1 MPGFID
7 EYSPKSEPPCGMADR
22 FLQQLSPTD
31 NKVLKLI
38 TVGTPHM
45 GADIVGLCQN
55 YYICLRG
62 VPPSSIALAE
72 LNPTSSA
79 LKELNDLILHPLPSQ
94 VSYASIIGI
103 GGTFVIGD
111 GDGVVSASSQNF
123 EKVIEANSGIR
134 LHHIAKPIHVGQCY
148 LFDIIAEVHT
158 CETSDTNILTE
169 VLYQIYECD
178 TLNSNDS
185 VNAGF
190 GVPWNAFNPNQ
201 LVLKAFC
208 TSSSVTADISPA
220 TYVYNQGY
228 AFANNQWYQTAYTC
242 TGGQIVQNPWYPQS
256 AQGILPN
263 ISTFYVAYTCNWTG
277 TKWNCGCADTT
288 CSQGFWQL
296 QGIQR

>member
-1 MPGFID
+1 LTHHRTTARGFG
-7 EYSPKSEPPCGMADR
+7 E
-22 FLQQLSPTD
+22 
-31 NKVLKLI
+31 
-38 TVGTPHM
+38 TV
-45 GADIVGLCQN
+45 N
-55 YYICLRG
+55 WNLR
-62 VPPSSIALAE
+62 
-72 LNPTSSA
+72 
-79 LKELNDLILHPLPSQ
+79 DL
-94 VSYASIIGI
+94 
-103 GGTFVIGD
+103 
-111 GDGVVSASSQNF
+111 
-123 EKVIEANSGIR
+123 
-134 LHHIAKPIHVGQCY
+134 
-148 LFDIIAEVHT
+148 
-158 CETSDTNILTE
+158 E

-185 VNAGF
+185 VKAGF
-190 GVPWNAFNPNQ
+190 GVPWNVFNPNQ

-242 TGGQIVQNPWYPQS
+242 TGGQIVQNSWYPQS

-263 ISTFYVAYTCNWTG
+263 NSTFYVAYTCNWTG